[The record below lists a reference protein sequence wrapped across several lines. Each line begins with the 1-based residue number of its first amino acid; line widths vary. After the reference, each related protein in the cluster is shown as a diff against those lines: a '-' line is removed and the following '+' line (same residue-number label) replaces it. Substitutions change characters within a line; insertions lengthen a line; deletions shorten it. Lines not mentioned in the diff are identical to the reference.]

1 MKVLRGIPTKQMVRT
16 AMTIGNFDGVHLG
29 HQAMIR
35 RVCAQ
40 GRKLGVRSSL
50 MSFEP
55 QPREFFDAKTAPAR
69 LTTMREK
76 LELLKQTKIDQV
88 YLINFNSEFSQ
99 LTADNFVNKILLE
112 RLHVCWLL
120 IGDDFRFGAKRMGDS
135 FFLKKISR
143 EKGFTFETMP
153 SLEYAGARISSTLV
167 RNLLNDGKLEQVKN
181 YLGRNYS
188 ISGRVEK
195 GDRYGRQ
202 IGFPTANLGLKTRN
216 VELRGIFA
224 VKVSLDKGPLL
235 NGVASLG
242 VRPTVKSDPIPLLEV
257 NIFNFNKYIYGKY
270 IRVEFLKKLR
280 DEKKF
285 DTVEEMVF
293 QMHQDKSEAIEFL
306 ENM

>member
-1 MKVLRGIPTKQMVRT
+1 MRVIRGIPKNETVRT

-35 RVCAQ
+35 RVCAE
-40 GRKLGVRSSL
+40 GRKLGIHSSL
-50 MSFEP
+50 MLFEP

-88 YLINFNSEFSQ
+88 YLINFNKEFSQ

-112 RLHVCWLL
+112 KMRVCWLL
-120 IGDDFRFGAKRMGDS
+120 IGDAFRFGAKRMGDS

-153 SLEYAGARISSTLV
+153 SLEYAGVRISSTLV

-202 IGFPTANLGLKTRN
+202 IGFPTANLGLKIRN

-224 VKVSLDKGPLL
+224 VRVSLDKGPSL

-285 DTVEEMVF
+285 DTVEEMVV

-306 ENM
+306 RNM